1 VKSIFKKIKFLES
14 HMIFPIWIL
23 IPFYL
28 VLLASQKWSE
38 DLNKGEFYQNNSPN
52 TDVFSKSPID
62 SSNIEILISWNTSDN
77 FDLIVETP
85 SGSLIWRKNKE
96 GEAISMTQHSNEN
109 VYTPQGFIDSIM
121 TVERILVPAF
131 EKIVLR
137 PSSNFERGE
146 YSVFVLFD
154 DRRFC
159 EKDSTTNQFLPTAV
173 EVSLNIYG
181 DIYKKQLLFVDM
193 LNNRCKLGEDSNYV
207 YTRKSLYP
215 AVRSDIAKLAY
226 RFIL

>member
-1 VKSIFKKIKFLES
+1 MPL
-14 HMIFPIWIL
+14 L
-23 IPFYL
+23 GA
-28 VLLASQKWSE
+28 LLAPQKWSE
-38 DLNKGEFYQNNSPN
+38 DLNKGEFYQNNTPSVN
-52 TDVFSKSPID
+52 VLSKTPMD
-62 SSNIEILISWNTSDN
+62 SSDVEILISWNTSDN

-109 VYTPQGFIDSIM
+109 VYTPQGFIDSMM

-181 DIYKKQLLFVDM
+181 DIYKKQLSFVNM
-193 LNNRCKLGEDSNYV
+193 LNNRCTLGDDSKYV

-215 AVRSDIAKLAY
+215 TVRNDMAKLVY